1 VAAARQRISLDMPEG
16 TMTDNIA
23 EIVEAELIELA
34 GALTEP
40 DDRECLRCFLLRMLA
55 DFGCDGSHRW
65 TIRWRGARAPLAT
78 GLLAR
83 LEELGGSC
91 DCEVLMNV
99 FPHYPAGRRLPCA
112 GQPQP
117 GSAVPCDLRLLQRT
131 A

>member
-1 VAAARQRISLDMPEG
+1 MNEDIADVVESELVA
-16 TMTDNIA
+16 
-23 EIVEAELIELA
+23 LA

-40 DDRECLRCFLLRMLA
+40 DDHECLRCFLLRMLG

-65 TIRWRGARAPLAT
+65 TIRWRGVRAPLAT

-83 LEELGGSC
+83 LEELGGGC

-99 FPHYPAGRRLPCA
+99 FPHYPTAGRLLPCA

-117 GSAVPCDLRLLQRT
+117 GSAVPCDLRVLRRT